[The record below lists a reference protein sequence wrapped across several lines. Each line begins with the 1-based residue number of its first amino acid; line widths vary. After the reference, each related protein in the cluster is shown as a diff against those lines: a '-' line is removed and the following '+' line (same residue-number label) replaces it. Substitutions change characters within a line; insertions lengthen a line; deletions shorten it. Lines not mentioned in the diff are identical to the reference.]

1 VGFGSI
7 GSELCAQIVRFGPER
22 LIIVDI
28 NESGLYDAELNFRT
42 KFPDMKIVP
51 VLSPVQDKHV
61 MRRIFEE
68 EKPQVVF
75 HAAAYK
81 HVPMMEL
88 HPWQVVFNNILGAQ
102 NILDQCFRTEVDRF
116 VLVSTDKAVRPTNVM
131 GASKRVCE
139 LLSNAYATELG
150 ARNMSV
156 RFGNVIYSVGSV
168 VPLFRK
174 QIERGGPVTLTHR
187 DVIRYFMTIPEA
199 SQLILQAGWF
209 GK

>member
-1 VGFGSI
+1 MGRRQVKLNMKQIGGYLTGKRVMVTGGVGSI
-7 GSELCAQIVRFGPER
+7 GSELCAQIVRFRPER

-102 NILDQCFRTEVDRF
+102 NILDQRFRTAVDRF
-116 VLVSTDKAVRPTNVM
+116 VLVSTDKAVRPTNVL

-139 LLSNAYATELG
+139 LLSNAYATE
-150 ARNMSV
+150 A
-156 RFGNVIYSVGSV
+156 
-168 VPLFRK
+168 
-174 QIERGGPVTLTHR
+174 
-187 DVIRYFMTIPEA
+187 
-199 SQLILQAGWF
+199 
-209 GK
+209 